1 MMLSC
6 KDAVRLV
13 SQGLDRR
20 LGFGERVALRVH
32 LAICDG
38 CTNFKKQATF
48 VRKAV
53 QRLAEPRLGD
63 LKERSAPGPRS

>member
-6 KDAVRLV
+6 KEASRLV
-13 SQGLDRR
+13 SQGLDRK

-38 CTNFKKQATF
+38 CTNFKDQVAF
-48 VRKAV
+48 LRKAMP
-53 QRLAEPRLGD
+53 RLAD
-63 LKERSAPGPRS
+63 DSAKS

>member
-6 KDAVRLV
+6 KEVTRLV

-20 LGFGERVALRVH
+20 LGFAERLRLRLH

-38 CTNFKKQATF
+38 CTNFRKQVTF
-48 VRKAV
+48 LRKALV
-53 QRLAEPRLGD
+53 ELG
-63 LKERSAPGPRS
+63 KQPAKR